1 MTLASWRSLTAMVL
15 MLMLGIGLGMFLMP
29 SPHASVQAVIER
41 PQAAATPVPGPAVS
55 LTPELVAPEALEPPE
70 SEPYVGVIFARQLVD
85 IAARSEGRRE
95 KRNAQHHHDRHL
107 KKCNGGSH
115 A

>member
-1 MTLASWRSLTAMVL
+1 MTLASWRSHTAMVL
-15 MLMLGIGLGMFLMP
+15 MLMPGIGLGMFLMP
-29 SPHASVQAVIER
+29 SPHASVQAVIES

-70 SEPYVGVIFARQLVD
+70 SESYVGVIFARQLVD

-95 KRNAQHHHDRHL
+95 QRNAQHHHDRHL